1 MNKILYIK
9 DNNLFMFDNGKI
21 KLLYSKFKSLKYNK
35 NFLIFV
41 SKDKTNNNLYVFD
54 AIKNRFRIININDN
68 IHYYSFDISSKGRIT
83 LSDGKNLYLLN
94 NNKLVKMYEN
104 TNYKERIIDVN
115 WLNDGKILI
124 YLSCYFF
131 HISIEIFDI
140 FNINTNQYENLIH
153 DLGYKHIIRDKNLYI
168 YNDNEFESFNNM
180 SYEEHKYAL
189 QFNSVDVSYDEKLI
203 VYSTNDKIVLLNVD
217 NNSTK
222 EFNIRNV
229 IKLNISIDNKYLLI
243 AINDINNITV
253 KILNITNGDLIDF
266 VEGVTDFFCMVSG

>member
-1 MNKILYIK
+1 
-9 DNNLFMFDNGKI
+9 MF
-21 KLLYSKFKSLKYNK
+21 SPE
-35 NFLIFV
+35 
-41 SKDKTNNNLYVFD
+41 
-54 AIKNRFRIININDN
+54 FRIININDN
-68 IHYYSFDISSKGRIT
+68 IHYYSFDISTKGRIT

-189 QFNSVDVSYDEKLI
+189 QFNSVDVSYDEKTI
-203 VYSTNDKIVLLNVD
+203 IYSTNNKIILLNVED
-217 NNSTK
+217 NTTK
-222 EFNIRNV
+222 EFNISNV
-229 IKLNISIDNKYLLI
+229 VKLKVSIDNKYLLI
-243 AINDINNITV
+243 GINVNNFISV
-253 KILNITNGDLIDF
+253 KILNITNNQISDF
-266 VEGVTDFFCMVSG
+266 VENVTDFFWMI